1 MLKMEVTIWL
11 NHFNIEESALQEEI
25 PIFFMDM
32 NNGLQDSKNLTML
45 KSEFLK
51 IYHE

>member
-25 PIFFMDM
+25 PIFLWIWTMVY
-32 NNGLQDSKNLTML
+32 NNLKN
-45 KSEFLK
+45 
-51 IYHE
+51 